1 MSAPVRRRAT
11 LAVLVACAVCVL
23 VPGPAIALDRAGYLA
38 IADRLQVR
46 LGTYFDEALA
56 RYDPGPGGTTTQV
69 NADLLLVHAVA
80 ALEGHEG
87 AARDDRRAR
96 LVARFLVGP
105 DAWTEP
111 PLPPETDRGL
121 HGPAWRAAPDHFD
134 VHMVFVTEAAEGL
147 AMAHRARAEL
157 GLDADTVARIRDE
170 LARVAASRDWRWP
183 ALRLNQFNWYA
194 AVFAADAGV
203 NGTAAALASGMRR
216 HLDAFLAAAG
226 RPGAEAG
233 QPRPGLALQLPAR
246 ASRRAPANFDSAEY
260 ANIVLGFSRYY
271 GQARRAGM
279 PQPVQ
284 RRLLVDWVRRTLAG
298 YWTHAGYLN
307 WDTGL
312 GFAAGTCARRCRS
325 RRRRC
330 SGSPPSRSCSPAP
343 EWGTGPS
350 GCSIAVS
357 SSMPSEP
364 TASGA
369 FPAALAYGVN
379 VVPQTRA
386 TRSSPR
392 RVSRPTRCARST
404 PASAS
409 RRRPSRLR
417 STRSIPTPA
426 GSRSPRPPTTPRS
439 SPINRRAFPYG
450 GLDIARLFDGRQEV
464 AASIGGRSPAAFGL
478 RVRGGGR
485 VRLRTQYGAP
495 RPRAPLR
502 LTRAPQGVGAS
513 PSARRAYAGAFSEL
527 RVRGAVARRAAGG
540 RRRPTASRRA
550 RSRRAG
556 RSPAGAATPRA

>member
-23 VPGPAIALDRAGYLA
+23 VPAPAIALDRAGYLA

-121 HGPAWRAAPDHFD
+121 HGPAWRASPDHFD

-226 RPGAEAG
+226 RPGGEAG
-233 QPRPGLALQLPAR
+233 NLGPGLRFNYLPAR
-246 ASRRAPANFDSAEY
+246 LAGHPANFGSAEY

-312 GFAAGTCARRCRS
+312 GFARWHMRKKVPLAQAALLGIAAEPELQP
-325 RRRRC
+325 
-330 SGSPPSRSCSPAP
+330 GP
-343 EWGTGPS
+343 EWGTWAKWLLDRGLELY
-350 GCSIAVS
+350 AERADRERRV
-357 SSMPSEP
+357 
-364 TASGA
+364 
-369 FPAALAYGVN
+369 PAALAYGVD
-379 VVPQTRA
+379 VVASRGHGG
-386 TRSSPR
+386 PR
-392 RVSRPTRCARST
+392 RGAYCRQRDACA
-404 PASAS
+404 
-409 RRRPSRLR
+409 RRRP
-417 STRSIPTPA
+417 
-426 GSRSPRPPTTPRS
+426 
-439 SPINRRAFPYG
+439 RRRG
-450 GLDIARLFDGRQEV
+450 GDR
-464 AASIGGRSPAAFGL
+464 AACAL
-478 RVRGGGR
+478 RVRSRHGAARGDDSRLQHRDRRRQSPRVPLRRAGHRAPLRRPSGGRGQHRRALAGGVRPARAGSADGR

-495 RPRAPLR
+495 RRARLR
-502 LTRAPQGVGAS
+502 LTQAPQGVGAS
-513 PSARRAYAGAFSEL
+513 TSARRAYAGAFSEL
-527 RVRGAVARRAAGG
+527 RVRGAVRAG
-540 RRRPTASRRA
+540 RRRATTATASRRA

-556 RSPAGAATPRA
+556 RSPAGAVTPRA